1 MMGFTSL
8 FVQMTNETIYK
19 DKLERIYR
27 LYLKASNKD
36 EILNSKPINLSM
48 HIQQINK
55 EQGGGVYSHHIK
67 NSLFCEFLI
76 KF

>member
-55 EQGGGVYSHHIK
+55 EQGGGGVFSSH
-67 NSLFCEFLI
+67 
-76 KF
+76 

>member
-1 MMGFTSL
+1 
-8 FVQMTNETIYK
+8 MTNETIYK
-19 DKLERIYR
+19 DKLVRIYR

-55 EQGGGVYSHHIK
+55 EGCILITS

>member
-55 EQGGGVYSHHIK
+55 EQGGGGGILITSKIVYFVS
-67 NSLFCEFLI
+67 S
-76 KF
+76 

>member
-55 EQGGGVYSHHIK
+55 EQGGGCILITSKIVYFVS
-67 NSLFCEFLI
+67 S
-76 KF
+76 

>member
-1 MMGFTSL
+1 
-8 FVQMTNETIYK
+8 MTNETIYK

-55 EQGGGVYSHHIK
+55 ERGGGGVFSSHQIAYFV
-67 NSLFCEFLI
+67 SS
-76 KF
+76 

>member
-1 MMGFTSL
+1 
-8 FVQMTNETIYK
+8 MTNETIYK
-19 DKLERIYR
+19 DKLVRIYR

-55 EQGGGVYSHHIK
+55 ERGGGVYSHHIK
-67 NSLFCEFLI
+67 
-76 KF
+76 